1 MTDKKIDNRNG
12 MELEPLSATDDQ
24 LLQAFFADNRMEEIP
39 DEGFSDRVMQA
50 LPALEQEKT
59 VLTLEQEKTVLT
71 LEQEKTV
78 LALEQEKTVL
88 ALDQKKALAKR
99 RRLEHLWTAACVA
112 VGIVAAV
119 VCQGWEQIQGWL
131 FSMKIDFLLTGSRAL
146 THVADA
152 ITPTQ
157 NLLMILAGLL
167 VLVMV
172 WGYNELADA
181 R

>member
-1 MTDKKIDNRNG
+1 MTDNMIDNMNG

-24 LLQAFFADNRMEEIP
+24 LLQAFFADNKMEEVP
-39 DEGFSDRVMQA
+39 DDGFSDRVMQ
-50 LPALEQEKT
+50 
-59 VLTLEQEKTVLT
+59 
-71 LEQEKTV
+71 
-78 LALEQEKTVL
+78 
-88 ALDQKKALAKR
+88 ALAKR

-146 THVADA
+146 THLTDA
-152 ITPTQ
+152 ITQTQ
-157 NLLMILAGLL
+157 NLLMMLAGIV

-172 WGYNELADA
+172 WGYNEVADA
-181 R
+181 RE

>member
-1 MTDKKIDNRNG
+1 MTDKMIDKING
-12 MELEPLSATDDQ
+12 RKLEPLSATDDQ

-39 DEGFSDRVMQA
+39 DDGFSDRVMQA
-50 LPALEQEKT
+50 LPGLDPEKT
-59 VLTLEQEKTVLT
+59 MLTL
-71 LEQEKTV
+71 
-78 LALEQEKTVL
+78 
-88 ALDQKKALAKR
+88 DQDQALAKR
-99 RRLEHLWTAACVA
+99 LRLEHLWTAACVA
-112 VGIVAAV
+112 VGVVAAV

-146 THVADA
+146 THVLDT
-152 ITPTQ
+152 IMQTQ
-157 NLLMILAGLL
+157 NLLMMLAGIV

>member
-1 MTDKKIDNRNG
+1 MTDKMIDNMNG

-24 LLQAFFADNRMEEIP
+24 LLQAFFADNKMEEVP
-39 DEGFSDRVMQA
+39 DDGFSDRVMQA
-50 LPALEQEKT
+50 LPSLEQEMTVLRLEQEKT
-59 VLTLEQEKTVLT
+59 MLRLEQK
-71 LEQEKTV
+71 Q
-78 LALEQEKTVL
+78 ALV
-88 ALDQKKALAKR
+88 KR

-131 FSMKIDFLLTGSRAL
+131 FSMKIDFLQTGSRAL
-146 THVADA
+146 TYLTDA
-152 ITPTQ
+152 ITQTQ
-157 NLLMILAGLL
+157 NLLMMLAGIV

>member
-1 MTDKKIDNRNG
+1 MTDKMIDNRNG

-24 LLQAFFADNRMEEIP
+24 LLQAFFADNRMEEVP
-39 DEGFSDRVMQA
+39 DDGFSDRVMQA
-50 LPALEQEKT
+50 LTSLEQE
-59 VLTLEQEKTVLT
+59 
-71 LEQEKTV
+71 
-78 LALEQEKTVL
+78 
-88 ALDQKKALAKR
+88 KALAKR

-112 VGIVAAV
+112 VGVVAAV

-152 ITPTQ
+152 VTQTQ
-157 NLLMILAGLL
+157 NLLMMLAGIV

>member
-1 MTDKKIDNRNG
+1 MTDKMIDNRNG
-12 MELEPLSATDDQ
+12 MELEPLSATDNQ

-39 DEGFSDRVMQA
+39 DDGFSDRVMQA
-50 LPALEQEKT
+50 LPGLEPEKTLLALDQEKT
-59 VLTLEQEKTVLT
+59 VLSLEQE
-71 LEQEKTV
+71 Q
-78 LALEQEKTVL
+78 
-88 ALDQKKALAKR
+88 ALAKR

-146 THVADA
+146 THLADA
-152 ITPTQ
+152 ITQTQ
-157 NLLMILAGLL
+157 NLLMMLAGIV

-172 WGYNELADA
+172 WGYNEVADA
-181 R
+181 RE

>member
-1 MTDKKIDNRNG
+1 MTDKMIDKMNG

-24 LLQAFFADNRMEEIP
+24 LLQAFFADNKMEEVP
-39 DEGFSDRVMQA
+39 DDGFSDRVMQ
-50 LPALEQEKT
+50 
-59 VLTLEQEKTVLT
+59 
-71 LEQEKTV
+71 
-78 LALEQEKTVL
+78 
-88 ALDQKKALAKR
+88 ALAKR

-146 THVADA
+146 THLTDA
-152 ITPTQ
+152 ITQTQ
-157 NLLMILAGLL
+157 NLLMMLAGIV

-172 WGYNELADA
+172 WGYNEVADA
-181 R
+181 RE

>member
-1 MTDKKIDNRNG
+1 MTDKMIDNING
-12 MELEPLSATDDQ
+12 VELEPLSATDDQ
-24 LLQAFFADNRMEEIP
+24 LLQTFFADNRMEEVP
-39 DEGFSDRVMQA
+39 DDGFSDRVMQA
-50 LPALEQEKT
+50 LPGLGLEKT
-59 VLTLEQEKTVLT
+59 VLSLEQE
-71 LEQEKTV
+71 Q
-78 LALEQEKTVL
+78 
-88 ALDQKKALAKR
+88 ALAKR

-146 THVADA
+146 THLADA

-157 NLLMILAGLL
+157 NLLMMLAGIV

>member
-1 MTDKKIDNRNG
+1 MVMTDKMIDNIKG
-12 MELEPLSATDDQ
+12 MELEPLSAADDQ

-39 DEGFSDRVMQA
+39 DDGFSDRVMQA
-50 LPALEQEKT
+50 LSALEQEKTMLALEQKKTVLSLEQEKT
-59 VLTLEQEKTVLT
+59 VLTLEQK
-71 LEQEKTV
+71 Q
-78 LALEQEKTVL
+78 
-88 ALDQKKALAKR
+88 ALAKR

-119 VCQGWEQIQGWL
+119 VCQGWEQIQDWL

-157 NLLMILAGLL
+157 NLLMMLAGLL